1 MREQDAFEQMV
12 NALGRVGMSMNEAIE
27 GIQRLNKALDSLLR
41 PASDAKTENPN
52 PKSDLE
58 IFEQNTGRSIEPY
71 DELPVW
77 YLKML

>member
-1 MREQDAFEQMV
+1 MREQDAFEQMI

-52 PKSDLE
+52 LKTDLE
-58 IFEQNTGRSIEPY
+58 IFEQNRVSQIEPY